1 MAETAAQKK
10 AAAAKAAAAKKE
22 ADYIAS
28 FSKPITSQYDPRIT
42 KNATRI
48 DSAGNNVAFNPEMVG
63 VMTGSAAATPT
74 PEVTPPV
81 KTLAIDTFK
90 KTLSGLFAPGE
101 MNSAWVDALY
111 QVVSGYYNSG
121 STVADS
127 FNLAL
132 KDAETDKRLAPFAER
147 FAPIFATRKRQ
158 QAGEAIAVPTI
169 EEYIT
174 SEIDLGNIMREVG
187 LGELATT
194 KFLGG
199 VLTTKSVLTA
209 TNLIND
215 IFARIDNAPTALK
228 SDLTSL
234 MNLGAS
240 RVDIAKALLTGK
252 EGADALT
259 KKVNQLT
266 VLSAAKTQGVGID
279 MNTAADLA
287 NMGQGYG
294 ESLTGFQT
302 VKQLER
308 GQALG
313 RMSGIDYTQQDAIN
327 STFYANASAAEKQ
340 RIIDEQEQNRFA
352 GRSGR
357 LESQNRNVAG
367 LI

>member
-1 MAETAAQKK
+1 MAQTAAQKK
-10 AAAAKAAAAKKE
+10 AAAAAAKKE
-22 ADYIAS
+22 AAYIAN

-42 KNATRI
+42 ENATRI

-63 VMTGSAAATPT
+63 AMTGSGGTTPAATPA
-74 PEVTPPV
+74 V

-90 KTLSGLFAPGE
+90 NTLAGLFAPGE
-101 MNSAWVDALY
+101 MSGEWVDALY
-111 QVVSGYYNSG
+111 GVVSGYYNSG
-121 STVADS
+121 STVADA

-147 FAPIFATRKRQ
+147 FAPILAIRKRKL
-158 QAGEAIAVPTI
+158 AGEAVEVPTI
-169 EEYIT
+169 EGYIT
-174 SEIDLGNIMREVG
+174 SEIDLGNIMKEAG

-194 KFLGG
+194 KFLSG

-215 IFARIDNAPTALK
+215 IFTRIDNAPTALK
-228 SDLTSL
+228 DDLTSF
-234 MNLGAS
+234 MNLGVS

-259 KKVNQLT
+259 KKVNQLS

-279 MNTAADLA
+279 MGTAADLA

-294 ESLTGFQT
+294 ESLNNFRT

-327 STFYANASAAEKQ
+327 STFYANANAAEKQ

-357 LESQNRNVAG
+357 LESQNRGTGG